1 MGWRFYAQ
9 RPTGVWLWNDVP
21 MDAEITDELSGPGL
35 LTGTIPKGLDVHLA
49 PDGLPVWLER
59 GTMLYAEHDTQLKWV
74 GVCSFS
80 GATPEGRQLEFRG
93 LTDPLE
99 RMPYDDEYSA
109 WNPAAAAVVAEML
122 NTAQAHPGGN
132 LGLTVQVVG
141 DAPGKVG
148 DVRPPARP
156 VKPGRRK
163 GETAAAYDD
172 RLLPWEEAVDDW
184 DALYAD
190 REPYTLAWYE
200 PKFVGAELKAL
211 SDEVPFDY
219 RVTHAWVADLKAAHV
234 LELSARFGT
243 RRQDVAFTD
252 GVNIAAR
259 IDPQTSPDEY
269 ANDVLVLGAGE
280 GRKMKR
286 GRSSVPDPNR
296 FWTGVVVSRKDV
308 VGVARLQSIAETTRK
323 AAQVTTTL
331 DQVDVWDAPG
341 YASVSTL
348 VPGDEVLVT
357 SKYTTPA
364 YSEWNRI
371 TSIIRSTT
379 TPGRAVLR
387 FG

>member
-9 RPTGVWLWNDVP
+9 RPTGLWLWTDVP
-21 MDAEITDELSGPGL
+21 LDAEVTDDLSGPGL
-35 LTGTIPKGLDVHLA
+35 VTGTIPAGLDVHLA
-49 PDGLPVWLER
+49 DDGLPVWLER
-59 GTMLYAEHDTQLKWV
+59 GTKLYAELDGQLKWA

-80 GATPEGRQLEFRG
+80 GNTPEGRQLEFTG
-93 LTDPLE
+93 LLELLE
-99 RMPYDDEYSA
+99 RMPYDGEYTA
-109 WNPAAAAVVAEML
+109 WNPAAAAVVTEMV
-122 NTAQAHPGGN
+122 NTAQAHPGGD
-132 LGLTVQVVG
+132 LGLVVQVVG

-148 DVRPPARP
+148 DSKPPARP
-156 VKPGRRK
+156 AKPGQRK

-190 REPYTLAWYE
+190 REPYVLAWYE

-211 SDEVPFDY
+211 ADEVPFDY
-219 RVTHAWVADLKAAHV
+219 RVRHTGTAYAPVHT
-234 LELSARFGT
+234 LEVSARFGT
-243 RRQDVAFTD
+243 RRTDVAFTD

-259 IDPQTSPDEY
+259 VDPQTSPDDY

-286 GRSSVPDPNR
+286 GRSTVPDPNR

-348 VPGDEVLVT
+348 IPGDEVLVT

-371 TSIIRSTT
+371 TSIVRTT
-379 TPGRAVLR
+379 KTPGRAVLR